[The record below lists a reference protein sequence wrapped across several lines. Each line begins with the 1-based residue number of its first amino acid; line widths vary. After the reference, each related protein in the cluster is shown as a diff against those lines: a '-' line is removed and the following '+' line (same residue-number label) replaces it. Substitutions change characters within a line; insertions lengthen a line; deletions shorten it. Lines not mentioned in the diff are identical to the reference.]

1 LQEFFILR
9 NADHPNSTVEE
20 LFEGFFIKKNNN
32 FNILRR
38 DENGNID
45 LGR

>member
-1 LQEFFILR
+1 MQEFFIIW
-9 NADHPNSTVEE
+9 NADHPSQTVEE
-20 LFEGFFIKKNNN
+20 LFEGFFIKKYNN

-38 DENGNID
+38 DENGNLN